1 MLSYGKINKLI
12 FSLRMEKIGFIR
24 DPVERLY
31 SAWCHRVISGY
42 SIPEKRINTKTFFQ
56 ILDLKRK
63 HNFLEFV
70 QSLNNLKSGTL
81 NYELFFNN
89 IHFKKYHDVHSK
101 IFIDKFLPIE
111 FLKEM
116 GIGTTRKKYNL
127 NVNKLMSNISDS
139 KDKNDIKAI
148 KIAKQIYNEDVKIY
162 DTCLFLYKH
171 NNLVW
176 S

>member
-1 MLSYGKINKLI
+1 MEKDRIFYEDKILPIIKKDSLEFHDGYESSCCTVTIPKPTLSQITKINKLI

-111 FLKEM
+111 FLEEM
-116 GIGTTRKKYNL
+116 RIGIYRK
-127 NVNKLMSNISDS
+127 
-139 KDKNDIKAI
+139 
-148 KIAKQIYNEDVKIY
+148 
-162 DTCLFLYKH
+162 
-171 NNLVW
+171 
-176 S
+176 